1 MGTEREGERVFFLPT
16 PRSRTLPPSLITK
29 TILSRSILVN
39 TRHSHPIDFTGSCT
53 IGDPQGPSIHR
64 LNRIPLISCIRF
76 RPPIQ
81 TLDRDG
87 TNSSETSQQQG
98 IKQDGV
104 VLLREHFLELFN
116 LTLYK
121 NHMGSTWSIRRAIGT
136 AIFGWDSN
144 PATDKICKRTI
155 QSLNTYPARTTIEH
169 TSLQL
174 IGSYPGETSVLLEPF
189 PLPALGGAWDNQ
201 KHVFHFLT
209 GSEAHQ

>member
-1 MGTEREGERVFFLPT
+1 MGTERERAKVFFLST

-39 TRHSHPIDFTGSCT
+39 TRHSHPIDFTGSYT

-104 VLLREHFLELFN
+104 VLPREHFLELFI

-121 NHMGSTWSIRRAIGT
+121 EPHGEHIEHKKSNWNSN
-136 AIFGWDSN
+136 FGWDSN
-144 PATDKICKRTI
+144 PATARICKKDNSI
-155 QSLNTYPARTTIEH
+155 IEH
-169 TSLQL
+169 LSSPDDDRAHKSLADWL
-174 IGSYPGETSVLLEPF
+174 IPRRDLC
-189 PLPALGGAWDNQ
+189 AA
-201 KHVFHFLT
+201 
-209 GSEAHQ
+209 